1 MTSFF
6 GRIKQALTNTSNK
19 ISSGLTNIFLNKKL
33 DSSTIQELEDLLIS
47 ADMGVATV
55 DVIID
60 QIKKIKFEKDIEV
73 ALVQAK
79 ISEIITDL
87 LLKHQKDLVIA
98 DNRLNIILVCGVN
111 GNGKTTTIG
120 KLASMFKKEGKR
132 VIIGAC
138 DTFRAAAI
146 DQLQIWADRA
156 GCELITGPHNSDPA
170 SVAFVAAKEAIEKKA
185 DILMIDTAGRLHNQ
199 QNLMAELEKITKVIE
214 KAIGFPPQ
222 HNILVLDATTGQNA
236 FNQVEQFGNI
246 ANVNGLIVTKLD
258 GTAKA
263 GVIVGLSERFKIP
276 IYYVGLG
283 ESIDD
288 LKKFEAKDFADALV
302 GIQ

>member
-33 DSSTIQELEDLLIS
+33 DSSTIEELEDLLLSSDI
-47 ADMGVATV
+47 GVATT
-55 DVIID
+55 DTIIG
-60 QIKKIKFEKDIEV
+60 QIKNTKFEKDIEV
-73 ALVQAK
+73 SVVAAK
-79 ISEIITDL
+79 ISDIISDIL
-87 LLKHQKDLVIA
+87 LQSQKDFVLEN
-98 DNRLNIILVCGVN
+98 DRLNIILVCGVN

-120 KLASMFKKEGKR
+120 KLAARFIQDKKK
-132 VIIGAC
+132 VVVGAC

-146 DQLQIWADRA
+146 SQLKIWTDRA
-156 GCELITGPHNSDPA
+156 GCELITGAENSDPA
-170 SVAFVAAKEAIEKKA
+170 SVAYRAAEYAIKEKA

-199 QNLMAELEKITKVIE
+199 QNLMAELAKITKVIE
-214 KAIGFPPQ
+214 KSTGFKPQ

-236 FNQVEQFGNI
+236 FSQVEQFGNI

-263 GVIVGLSERFKIP
+263 GVIVGLSEKFKIP
-276 IYYVGLG
+276 IYFVGLG

-288 LKKFEAKDFADALV
+288 LKEFEAKDFAKALV
-302 GIQ
+302 GG